1 MNDAPSRDQLPLP
14 DYDHIPQGTLP
25 TRITGLDEQQLE
37 QLLAYEREHGDRL
50 PVVQVL
56 QQRLEALR
64 SGAEPSGA
72 AAPDTPEVTEA
83 SSGSPVSPQTSG
95 PTPVA
100 PFHGNPAHQSQPE
113 K

>member
-1 MNDAPSRDQLPLP
+1 MNDAPSHDELPLP

-25 TRITGLDEQQLE
+25 TRITGLTQEQVD
-37 QLLAYEREHGDRL
+37 QLLAYEREHGNRL

-56 QQRLEALR
+56 EQRLEALR
-64 SGAEPSGA
+64 NGAEPSGTA
-72 AAPDTPEVTEA
+72 VPDMPEV
-83 SSGSPVSPQTSG
+83 SGGRSGSSVSPETSG
-95 PTPVA
+95 PNVVP

>member
-25 TRITGLDEQQLE
+25 TRITGLTEDQVG

-56 QQRLEALR
+56 EQRIEALR
-64 SGAEPSGA
+64 SGAEPSGPA
-72 AAPDTPEVTEA
+72 VPETPEVGGS
-83 SSGSPVSPQTSG
+83 SSGSPVSPHTSG